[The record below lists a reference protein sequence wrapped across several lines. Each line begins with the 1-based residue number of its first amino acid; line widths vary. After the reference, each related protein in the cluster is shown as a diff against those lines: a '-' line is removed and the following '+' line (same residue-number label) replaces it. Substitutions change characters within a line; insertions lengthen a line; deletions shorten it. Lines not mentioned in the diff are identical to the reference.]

1 MLYESV
7 TEGVTFHMV
16 NAQPQEK
23 EGGVS
28 SQGQEAMAKESGAFI
43 LYFWKSLGSSKAQK
57 YFHL

>member
-43 LYFWKSLGSSKAQK
+43 LYL
-57 YFHL
+57 